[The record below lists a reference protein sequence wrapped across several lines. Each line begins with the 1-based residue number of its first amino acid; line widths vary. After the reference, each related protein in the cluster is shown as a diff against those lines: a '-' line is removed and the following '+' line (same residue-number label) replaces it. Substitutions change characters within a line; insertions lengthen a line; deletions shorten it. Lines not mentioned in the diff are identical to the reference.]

1 MHTVESIM
9 HTVESIM
16 HTVAS
21 VVHTVAY
28 MVMHCSW
35 VRVGSF
41 GVPVPKLVALELA
54 MNCTQGHMVLV
65 VLTLDS
71 KIIAPGLP

>member
-1 MHTVESIM
+1 M

-16 HTVAS
+16 HTVAN
-21 VVHTVAY
+21 VVHTVAN

-35 VRVGSF
+35 VRIGSF
-41 GVPVPKLVALELA
+41 GVPKLVALELA